1 MKKHPVKQTTERRIS
16 ATLRLAMVAGLL
28 LLNILAVALLTV
40 FLQAH
45 AAIAFALLELI
56 AIAVAINIQSSS
68 VSASYKLAWTLLV
81 VGLPVGG
88 LILYVLWGGNI
99 QSKRLNLRPVKPPPR
114 RAAER
119 RHSLASQAR
128 LAKALPNWRRT
139 VQMLACRDFLVYE
152 DTAASY
158 FPTGAAFF
166 EDAIA
171 RMERAER
178 FIFLE
183 YFILAEGRLWDRILD
198 VLTDRARHGVEIKI
212 IFDDFG
218 NITRM
223 RGETIEGMREEGM
236 EVCVFNPVHQYVNR
250 LYFNYRDHRKILCV
264 DGQYA
269 YTGGVNVADE
279 YVGYVRRF
287 GEWKDGGV
295 RLDGP
300 GAWGLASQFI
310 HMWEM
315 LGNHLPNEHDYYR
328 PPEHWD
334 APGER
339 SSGQRLEKGPP
350 AGGREGGGSQAAPS
364 GFCQPFSDGP
374 INNPDNPAED
384 LYLQCISSAREFIWL
399 TTPYFAVEDSMVRAL
414 CMAADG
420 GVDVRLLLPGI
431 PDHRYTYIVARSHY
445 ERLLRHGVKL
455 YEFTPGF
462 LHLKS
467 FVADGEA
474 AMVGT
479 INMDYRSFQLHYEC
493 GVMLYGAPAIASIQ
507 ADMEG
512 VMDRSKRIELA
523 QWKRRSL
530 PGRVL
535 EKVLRVFSIWM

>member
-1 MKKHPVKQTTERRIS
+1 MKRPVKQTTERRIS
-16 ATLRLAMVAGLL
+16 ATLRLAMVAVLL
-28 LLNILAVALLTV
+28 LLNIGSVILLTT
-40 FLQAH
+40 FLQVH
-45 AAIAFALLELI
+45 SAIAFALLEFL

-81 VGLPVGG
+81 VALPVAG
-88 LILYVLWGGNI
+88 LVLYVLWGGNI
-99 QSKRLNLRPVKPPPR
+99 QSKRLNLLPIKPPSILPAQR
-114 RAAER
+114 GQSRANQ
-119 RHSLASQAR
+119 SR
-128 LAKALPNWRRT
+128 LAATLPNWQRASELLSR
-139 VQMLACRDFLVYE
+139 RDFLLYSS
-152 DTAASY
+152 TAVTY
-158 FPTGAAFF
+158 FPTGAEFF
-166 EDAIA
+166 DNALSQMA
-171 RMERAER
+171 KAKR

-183 YFILAEGRLWDRILD
+183 YFILAEGLLWDRFLS

-223 RGETIEGMREEGM
+223 SNETIEEMRANGM
-236 EVCVFNPVHQYVNR
+236 EVSVFNPVHQYVNR

-264 DGQYA
+264 DGQFS

-279 YVGYVRRF
+279 YADYVRRF
-287 GEWKDGGV
+287 GEWKDGGI

-300 GAWGLASQFI
+300 GAWGLTSQFI

-315 LGNHLPNEHDYYR
+315 LGNHMPNEDDYYH
-328 PPEHWD
+328 PID
-334 APGER
+334 ARDTG
-339 SSGQRLEKGPP
+339 
-350 AGGREGGGSQAAPS
+350 

-384 LYLQCISSAREFIWL
+384 MYLQCISNAHNFIWL

-414 CMAADG
+414 CMAAES

-431 PDHRYTYIVARSHY
+431 PDHKYTYIVARSHY

-462 LHLKS
+462 LHAKS
-467 FVADGEA
+467 FVADGEI

-493 GVMLYGAPAIASIQ
+493 GVMLYGTPVIQ
-507 ADMEG
+507 DIIRDLEG
-512 VMDRSKRIELA
+512 IMARSRRIELD

-530 PGRVL
+530 PGRAL